1 MRSSSDCL
9 PTVVF
14 RRGRRAAGGFTLV
27 ELLVV
32 ITIIAILIALLL
44 PAVQAARD
52 AARRAQCQNNLK
64 QLGLALHTYESTYG
78 MFPAGESI
86 SIANDTGV
94 DVRGNPLYFVILA
107 YIEQNGLESKINY
120 SIGYSNWLALQP
132 QYTYWR
138 FPFLQCPGDYRVQ
151 DPQLSSLRDYFGC
164 VGGKTSVQ
172 VARFG
177 QEFTD
182 GMFTINQWRRFR
194 DIKDGSANTFAIGES
209 VHPALY
215 GLGPGYGI
223 AAQGGPAPW
232 FGGCGCQHGGTA
244 YNPCPISASIFWQTG
259 RGYRSTW
266 YAINTNLLPMADNM
280 ENVAP
285 FGSYHPGG
293 THFEF
298 VDGHV
303 SFLNDTIDM
312 KTYQALST
320 VAGGEMIP
328 GNAY

>member
-1 MRSSSDCL
+1 MSGSD
-9 PTVVF
+9 PAFRVSGF
-14 RRGRRAAGGFTLV
+14 RRGRWAAGGFTLV

-32 ITIIAILIALLL
+32 ITIIGILIALLL
-44 PAVQAARD
+44 PAVQAARE

-64 QLGLALHTYESTYG
+64 QLGLALLSYEATYG

-86 SIANDTGV
+86 SIADNTGV
-94 DVRGNPLYFVILA
+94 DIRGNPLYFVMLSS
-107 YIEQNGLESKINY
+107 IEQSGLESKINY

-138 FPFLQCPGDYRVQ
+138 FPFFQCPSDYRVQ

-164 VGGKTSVQ
+164 VGGQT
-172 VARFG
+172 VAGFG
-177 QEFTD
+177 WRGHAFID
-182 GMFTINQWRRFR
+182 GMFIINRWRRFR
-194 DIKDGSANTFAIGES
+194 DIKDGASNTFAIGES
-209 VHPALY
+209 VHVALY

-223 AAQGGPAPW
+223 AAQGGPTPW
-232 FGGCGCQHGGTA
+232 FGGDGCQYGGTA
-244 YNPCPISASIFWQTG
+244 YDPCPTPANWSIG
-259 RGYRSTW
+259 RGFRSTM
-266 YAINTNLLPMADNM
+266 YAINVSLLPMASNQ
-280 ENVAP
+280 ENDAP

-298 VDGHV
+298 VNGHV
-303 SFLNDTIDM
+303 SFINDTINM

-320 VAGGEMIP
+320 IAGGEVIP

>member
-1 MRSSSDCL
+1 MC
-9 PTVVF
+9 
-14 RRGRRAAGGFTLV
+14 RRNRYAEVAGRESHGFTLV

-44 PAVQAARD
+44 PAVQAARE
-52 AARRAQCQNNLK
+52 AARRTQCQNNLK
-64 QLGLALHTYESTYG
+64 QLGLALHNYESAYG
-78 MFPAGESI
+78 TFPAGESI
-86 SIANDTGV
+86 GIADDTGV
-94 DVRGNPLYFVILA
+94 DVRGNPLYFVMLG

-120 SIGYSNWLALQP
+120 SIGYSNWLTLHP
-132 QYTYWR
+132 EYTYWR
-138 FPFLQCPGDYRVQ
+138 FPVYQCPTDYRVQ
-151 DPQLSSLRDYFGC
+151 DPKLSSLRDYFGC

-172 VARFG
+172 VCWLG
-177 QEFTD
+177 HEFID
-182 GMFTINQWRRFR
+182 GMFTINRWRRFR

-232 FGGCGCQHGGTA
+232 FGGCGCQHGGSD
-244 YNPCPISASIFWQTG
+244 YNPCPSPSGWSLG
-259 RGYRSTW
+259 RGFRSTLNP
-266 YAINTNLLPMADNM
+266 INVNFMPMASSQ
-280 ENVAP
+280 ENDAP

-293 THFEF
+293 THFAF

-303 SFLNDTIDM
+303 SFINDTIDM
-312 KTYQALST
+312 NTYRALST
-320 VAGGEMIP
+320 IAGDELIP

>member
-1 MRSSSDCL
+1 MTGSDPVCR
-9 PTVVF
+9 VSWF
-14 RRGRRAAGGFTLV
+14 RRSRWAAGGFTLV

-32 ITIIAILIALLL
+32 ITIIAILIAPLL
-44 PAVQAARD
+44 PAVQAARE

-64 QLGLALHTYESTYG
+64 QLGLALLNYEAIYG

-86 SIANDTGV
+86 SIADETGV
-94 DVRGNPLYFVILA
+94 DIRGNPLYFVMLSC
-107 YIEQNGLESKINY
+107 IEQNGLESKINY
-120 SIGYSNWLALQP
+120 SIGYSNWLAIQP

-138 FPFLQCPGDYRVQ
+138 FPFLQCPSDYRVQ

-164 VGGKTSVQ
+164 VGGQT
-172 VARFG
+172 VAGNGWPGHAFV
-177 QEFTD
+177 D
-182 GMFTINQWRRFR
+182 GMFTVNQWRRFR

-209 VHPALY
+209 VHVALY

-223 AAQGGPAPW
+223 ADQGGPAPW
-232 FGGCGCQHGGTA
+232 FGGDGCQNGGTA
-244 YNPCPISASIFWQTG
+244 FNPCPVPANWSIG
-259 RGYRSTW
+259 RGLRSTL
-266 YAINTNLLPMADNM
+266 YAINVSLLPMADNQ
-280 ENVAP
+280 ENDAP
-285 FGSYHPGG
+285 FGSYHSGG

-303 SFLNDTIDM
+303 GFINDTIDL

-320 VAGGEMIP
+320 VAGGEIIP